1 MDDWFW
7 SGVFFAGGFAT
18 AVAAGARGGHSAD
31 DDARVVEICQDAARW
46 DAAAC
51 ERRTMQRFDLVAA
64 ALSEL
69 GDRCVLT
76 VPPGDR
82 LRVVRVP
89 PVVMGPALP
98 DDPEN

>member
-1 MDDWFW
+1 MDWFNT
-7 SGVFFAGGFAT
+7 SLVFAAGFAT
-18 AVAAGARGGHSAD
+18 AVIVGARNGHELAAE
-31 DDARVVEICQDAARW
+31 ARSIVESCQDV
-46 DAAAC
+46 AAC
-51 ERRTMQRFDLVAA
+51 ERRTMERFGLVAD

-69 GDRCVLT
+69 GDRCVLS

-98 DDPEN
+98 DDPEP

>member
-1 MDDWFW
+1 MDWFNL
-7 SGVFFAGGFAT
+7 SLVFAAGFVT
-18 AVAAGARGGHSAD
+18 AVVVGARNGRDLAAE
-31 DDARVVEICQDAARW
+31 ARGIVESCQDVARW

-51 ERRTMQRFDLVAA
+51 ERRTMERFGLVAA

-89 PVVMGPALP
+89 PAVMGPALP
-98 DDPEN
+98 DDPEP